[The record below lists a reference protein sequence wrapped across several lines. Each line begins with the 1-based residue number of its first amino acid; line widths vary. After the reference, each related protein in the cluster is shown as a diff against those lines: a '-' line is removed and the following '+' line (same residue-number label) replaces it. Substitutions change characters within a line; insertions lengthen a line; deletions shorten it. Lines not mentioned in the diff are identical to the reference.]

1 MKPFRTRLSLLAVG
15 TLSLVVPQFVV
26 PQAASADPV
35 SDFYAGKVVTMLVP
49 ASVGGD
55 VDARA
60 RLISRYMGK
69 YIPGHPTILPRNM
82 PGAVGLQA
90 ANWLYNIAP
99 RDGTVLHAVMQSMP
113 THQLLGGQGVQ
124 FDASKFIW
132 IGNTS
137 DESNTI
143 VSWAASGVNSFAD
156 LKTREVTVGAPG
168 TFTNCVYYPLLM
180 NALLGTKFK
189 IISGYPGGNEVNLAM
204 ERGEV
209 SARACQAWSAWAS
222 TKPDWLADKKI
233 NILVQV
239 RREPSPEL
247 PGVPLLADLASSDED
262 KMVLRFMSMDNSYG
276 RPFATT
282 PDVPSD
288 RVKALRK
295 AFDETMRD
303 PDLLAE
309 AVKSDIKLTPSSGE
323 DVQRLITE
331 LFATPKSVI
340 EKTKAI
346 LAETANVARV
356 K

>member
-1 MKPFRTRLSLLAVG
+1 MQPFWTRFSLFALSA
-15 TLSLVVPQFVV
+15 LSFVL
-26 PQAASADPV
+26 PHAAKAASV
-35 SDFYAGKVVTMLVP
+35 SEFYAGKTVTMLVP

-60 RLISRYMGK
+60 RLIARYMGK
-69 YIPGHPTILPRNM
+69 YIPGHPTVLPRNM
-82 PGAVGLQA
+82 PGAVGPQA

-99 RDGTVLHAVMQSMP
+99 RDGTVIHAVMQSMP

-143 VSWAASGVNSFAD
+143 VSWAASGVKTFAD

-247 PGVPLLADLASSDED
+247 SGVPLLTDLATNDEARMIL
-262 KMVLRFMSMDNSYG
+262 KFMSADNSYG

-282 PDVPSD
+282 PDVPGD
-288 RVKALRK
+288 RVAALRK
-295 AFDETMRD
+295 AFDETVRD
-303 PDLLAE
+303 PELLAE
-309 AVKSDIKLTPSSGE
+309 AAKSDIKLTPSSGE
-323 DVQRLITE
+323 EVQRLIAE
-331 LFATPKSVI
+331 LFATPPDII

-346 LAETANVARV
+346 LAEATKVARV